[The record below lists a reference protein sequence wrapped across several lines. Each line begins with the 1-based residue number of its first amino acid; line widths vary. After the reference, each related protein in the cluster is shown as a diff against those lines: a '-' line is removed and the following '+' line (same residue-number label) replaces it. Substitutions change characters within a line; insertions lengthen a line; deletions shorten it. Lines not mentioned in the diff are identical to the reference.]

1 MTVNYEVKGLLAKLL
16 ATEDIIVE
24 NKKVDTA
31 CFNVETRCLTLPLWE
46 KASDGVYDLLVAHEC
61 GHSIFTPNI
70 DWTKNSNVPPQFVN
84 IVEDTRVEKLMKRR
98 YGGLSKTFYNGY
110 KELHEEDFFCI
121 GEDDVS
127 TFNLADRV
135 NLYFKIGNFISLDFN
150 SKEKEIID
158 IISNVETF
166 DEVLEV
172 SKLLYEYTKNEENLI
187 KELPVSSVSVGRDG
201 SENEESSQTTPITLN
216 SNEEEQKTES
226 SSTQD
231 NENLTDGKS
240 DSQSKSQNVQVA
252 PSSIG
257 EESKEPEIRTVKSLE
272 EKIKELA
279 SRSNYESK
287 YVEVPEVNLDTI
299 IASNEDVHKEIDICF
314 NHQLSNISSD
324 LFSKVDL
331 EYRKFKISAQKEVG
345 YLVKEFEC
353 RKSADAYSRAST
365 SRTGVLDTSKLHT
378 YKFSDDIFKKITL
391 IPDGKNHGLI
401 FILDWSGSMQNILM
415 DTCKQLFNLIW
426 FCKKLSIPFD
436 VYAFTA
442 EWSRHTYDYET
453 GKHIAFD
460 IKKHY
465 KEKEGLLS
473 VNEHFNLMNILTSK
487 VSTSKFEHQMKNFWR
502 IICYFKNYY
511 YTTSYQIPNRLSLSG
526 TPLNESLISL
536 HQIIPQFQSKNKV
549 QKVHT
554 IILTDGEA
562 STLPV
567 HVKITRNN
575 DFVRM
580 GLNGIRSTDT
590 YLRDRKLGTT
600 YKFFSEHSGKPHE
613 FTATLLRNL
622 KDKFPNVSFI
632 GIRVLESN
640 YRYFAEMYHNYGDKQ
655 LQVIQNDWKKHKS
668 FTITNSGYHAY
679 FGMSSSSLSQ
689 NDEFRVDDNATKSQ
703 IKNAFTKSLKTKQM
717 NKKILSE
724 FVSLIA

>member
-1 MTVNYEVKGLLAKLL
+1 MLAKLL

-24 NKKVDTA
+24 HKKVDTA

-46 KASDGVYDLLVAHEC
+46 RASDTIYTLLCAHEV
-61 GHSIFTPNI
+61 GHARETPNI
-70 DWTKNSNVPPQFVN
+70 DWTENSNVPPQFVN
-84 IVEDTRVEKLMKRR
+84 IVEDARVEKLMKRR
-98 YGGLSKTFYNGY
+98 YSGLSKTFYNGY

-127 TFNLADRV
+127 TFNFADRV
-135 NLYFKIGNFISLDFN
+135 NLYFKIGNFISINFN

-172 SKLLYEYTKNEENLI
+172 SKLLYEHTKNEENTSI
-187 KELPVSSVSVGRDG
+187 ELPASSISVGGNG
-201 SENEESSQTTPITLN
+201 SENEESTQNTPITLN
-216 SNEEEQKTES
+216 SNADDQKSES

-231 NENLTDGKS
+231 NENFTDEKS
-240 DSQSKSQNVQVA
+240 DSQFKSQNVQVA

-257 EESKEPEIRTVKSLE
+257 EESKEPEVRTMKSLE
-272 EKIKELA
+272 EKIKELT
-279 SRSNYESK
+279 SHSNYESK

-299 IASNEDVHKEIDICF
+299 IASNEEVHNEIDICF
-314 NHQLSNISSD
+314 NHQLNNTSPD

-401 FILDWSGSMQNILM
+401 FILDWSGSMQNIML

-436 VYAFTA
+436 VYAFTG

-453 GKHIAFD
+453 GKYIGFD
-460 IKKHY
+460 VKKHY

-511 YTTSYQIPNRLSLSG
+511 CNTSYQIPNRLSLSG
-526 TPLNESLISL
+526 TPLNESLVSL
-536 HQIIPQFQSKNKV
+536 HQLIPHFQSKNKV
-549 QKVHT
+549 QKIHT

-567 HVKITRNN
+567 HVEVKKNT
-575 DFVRM
+575 DFVRI
-580 GLNGIRSTDT
+580 GLNGIRTTDT

-600 YKFFSEHSGKPHE
+600 YKFFPEYSCKPHE

-632 GIRVLESN
+632 GIRVLETGS
-640 YRYFAEMYHNYGDKQ
+640 YRYFAEMYHSYGDKQ
-655 LQVIQNDWKKHKS
+655 LQIIQNDWKKHKS

-679 FGMSSSSLSQ
+679 FGISSSSLSQ
-689 NDEFRVDDNATKSQ
+689 SDEFKVDENATKSQ